1 MVETQSS
8 ELSKEIL
15 NASKVSGHLVP
26 RNLAGQIVPVIEVNP
41 KIVKDARVASSV
53 VSDATSGSILV
64 ANALQDVYICSA
76 MLTVV
81 KDGANTSD
89 YARITCTQGGAI
101 RTILQIALIP
111 STVGSDALTIS
122 FPHAIKI
129 DRNTAVNIGMT
140 NGTASIDAYGS
151 ISYFVDECSN
161 A

>member
-15 NASKVSGHLVP
+15 NASKVSGHLIP

-53 VSDATSGSILV
+53 VSDATSGAILI
-64 ANALQDVYICSA
+64 ANSSQEVYISSA
-76 MLTVV
+76 MLSVV
-81 KDGANTSD
+81 KDAANTSD
-89 YARITCTQGGAI
+89 YARITCTQLGAV
-101 RTILQIALIP
+101 RTILQLALVP
-111 STVGSDALTIS
+111 SSAGNAHLTIS

-129 DRNTAVNIGMT
+129 DRNTAVNISLT
-140 NGTASIDAYGS
+140 NGTASVDAYGS
-151 ISYFVDECSN
+151 ITYFVDECSN